1 MPLQDSAENATTA
14 ERRTLQRFHMNLA
27 ASVRVPGSPVPFE
40 TTSEDISA
48 RGIFFYIDRW
58 MKKGSLVEV
67 TMDFPSQ
74 VTLAGPI
81 RVRCNARVV
90 RVIESQN
97 PMRVGVAAAIDACE
111 FVEQEGQASAELQ
124 AAWSFSTS
132 CS

>member
-1 MPLQDSAENATTA
+1 V
-14 ERRTLQRFHMNLA
+14 NLP
-27 ASVRVPGSPVPFE
+27 ASVRVAGIPVPFE
-40 TTSEDISA
+40 TKSEDISA

-58 MKKGSLVEV
+58 MKEGSLVEV

-74 VTLAGPI
+74 VTLAEPV
-81 RVRCNARVV
+81 RVRLNARVV